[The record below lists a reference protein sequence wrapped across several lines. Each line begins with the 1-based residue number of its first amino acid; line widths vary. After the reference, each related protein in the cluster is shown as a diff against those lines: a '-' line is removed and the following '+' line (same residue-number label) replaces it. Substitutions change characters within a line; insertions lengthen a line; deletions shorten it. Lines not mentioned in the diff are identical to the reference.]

1 MSIATVGPA
10 KYDFQDLVCIK
21 LGLDFYQSEQASL
34 IVEGE
39 GAEDAEIS
47 AHIDGMRIVYEI
59 QVKGS
64 EEHFGLPLLAE
75 CLSHFPAYESTQF
88 FLERLVNDP
97 HRFAVMVMSGRANDT
112 LQKFIPRGHWRGEEH
127 SVVYFTLK
135 DAELLI
141 DAIEVHAG
149 TLKETKLESGRKKYL
164 TDYIKGIDKK
174 LLVAAFKRLI
184 IIDGVTNAYLNE
196 ACRLILRKDFLFP
209 DDLFDDQING
219 LRSVIK
225 VGRTSQEDIMTDFVA
240 RLQENLVESVRPSV
254 YALRGDEDNFFGI
267 LQNQHVLLLS
277 GKPRVGKSS
286 VARWV
291 AAAYQK
297 QGYRVLRTHDADAAE
312 RFLLDPVSSHRLVLI
327 DDPLGGAHATSKPH
341 EKWMLLRRVIDSA
354 RAGRK
359 VIIAQ
364 GQDRLY
370 EFTGVNDLSD
380 LLIAGHHWN
389 DLSDTPDS
397 FLLNCWGQYENVI
410 PYKVY
415 QTIAGYISQGRLNI
429 EPGCLSYLAMT
440 YPRLETLASPEKII
454 RFARKESS
462 DLAKG
467 LVAEGYKRLLLGL
480 AVSTSHLESI
490 SDRELAW
497 VLNVDSEGSYGIS
510 RNSLGYSFGS
520 RKEDH
525 VFPFPEYTPKP
536 ELDSSDGESLDRLEK
551 RRILQIDD
559 SERTNF
565 THPFYRAAAESLF
578 GETGRR
584 EFKTIEQ
591 SLRKGIFCLSPS
603 TARASA
609 SNLFWI
615 YEQTKTVS
623 NKDLIIQL
631 AIDGLDSSYPSVRDI
646 CFDFLIQQT
655 PTLSPDIQNQLPSW
669 TQKINNNNHTVLQW
683 ENGQPWYPIDSE
695 RVISTR
701 WAHEYDKQYVET
713 LLNKIASGLDVP
725 LTSKD
730 AYDIVRHLNMSWDRL
745 DHKLMSKL
753 LSVNERFIRA
763 MAAKIWMRV
772 NRENDIEILDR
783 IFNETHPAIAESV
796 FLSAMKGWNLYSEE
810 RQNYVLNA
818 LQNIA
823 SQPVLAN
830 AIMQILV
837 IFEREHATG
846 DAPPWQVFSRLF
858 PIALSSLTA
867 TVHLSFP
874 RLANVVEEAQQILT
888 PDEMLNILTSWVA
901 FLERQTTYRDSHALN
916 ATKALLDIEISESLQ
931 SQRLFL
937 IERLLALS
945 STSDRM
951 RVIQDLVYA
960 WSQLTHS
967 ERAAVIVVII
977 KENPD
982 HRWIL
987 ASVLI
992 MSHIPREIVDII
1004 LPGHEDCALS
1014 IESMKN
1020 LEPELFEAIAL
1031 IATHS
1036 APSSIY
1042 HINSPLQKALVNM
1055 LIMDELSPIF
1065 PLAFDYVL
1073 TFHEGKEKLLCTVI
1087 NAANEVRL
1095 QKIFDYLFYFYV
1107 NSNPEYMPRVW
1118 EALFNRVNE
1127 DIARNNWLPQF
1138 VKFANRVFN
1147 DFNTDEIEK
1156 FIPQHLINLFL
1167 NKSPDTY
1174 YYVFPQQFL
1183 KSELIEKKDNEFIL
1197 SENILSIFIATIN
1210 DRMVKSPP
1218 VHHSTYDHI
1227 INILRKM
1234 HASEEIIRVW
1244 NEARSNLFDYK
1255 PLEPPFP
1262 LPDLNDWRY

>member
-21 LGLDFYQSEQASL
+21 LGLDFYQSGQASL
-34 IVEGE
+34 IVEGK

-47 AHIDGMRIVYEI
+47 ADIDGTRIVYEI

-75 CLSHFPAYESTQF
+75 CLSHFPAYKSTQF

-97 HRFAVMVMSGRANDT
+97 HRFAVMVMSGRANDS

-127 SVVYFTLK
+127 STVYFTLK

-141 DAIEVHAG
+141 DAIKGHAG
-149 TLKETKLESGRKKYL
+149 TLKGPKLESGRKKYL
-164 TDYIKGIDKK
+164 TDYITGIDKK
-174 LLVAAFKRLI
+174 SLVAAFKRLI
-184 IIDGVTNAYLNE
+184 IIDDITNADLIE
-196 ACRLILRKDFLFP
+196 ACRLILRKDFLVP
-209 DDLFDDQING
+209 DDLFDVQING

-225 VGRTSQEDIMTDFVA
+225 VGRASQEDIMPEFVA
-240 RLQENLVESVRPSV
+240 KLQENPVESVRPKE
-254 YALRGDEDNFFGI
+254 YALRGDEHNFLDL

-286 VARWV
+286 VARWA

-297 QGYRVLRTHDADAAE
+297 QGYRVLRTHDSDAAE

-327 DDPLGGAHATSKPH
+327 DDPLGGAHATNKPH

-370 EFTGVNDLSD
+370 EFNGVNDLSD
-380 LLIAGHHWN
+380 LLLAGHHWN
-389 DLSDTPDS
+389 DLSNTPNS
-397 FLLNCWGQYENVI
+397 FLLKCWAQFKSRVPPE
-410 PYKVY
+410 VY

-440 YPRLETLASPEKII
+440 YSRLETLASPEKII

-497 VLNVDSEGSYGIS
+497 VLNDESEGSYGLS
-510 RNSLGYSFGS
+510 GNSLGYSLGS
-520 RKEDH
+520 RKKDQ
-525 VFPFPEYTPKP
+525 VLPFPDYNPEP
-536 ELDSSDGESLDRLEK
+536 ELASSDSDNLDRLEK
-551 RRILQIDD
+551 RHILQIDD

-565 THPFYRAAAESLF
+565 THPFYRSAAESLF

-584 EFKTIEQ
+584 EFKDFER

-615 YEQTKTVS
+615 YEQTNTAS
-623 NKDLIIQL
+623 NKDAIIQL

-646 CFDFLIQQT
+646 CFDFLTQQT
-655 PTLSPDIQNQLPSW
+655 PTLSPDIQAQLPSW
-669 TQKINNNNHTVLQW
+669 THKVNNNNHTVLQW
-683 ENGQPWYPIDSE
+683 ENGEPWYPMSSE
-695 RVISTR
+695 RIISTR
-701 WAHEYDKQYVET
+701 WVHEYDKQHVEA
-713 LLNKIASGLDVP
+713 LLSEIASGLDVI

-730 AYDIVRHLNMSWDRL
+730 AYDIVHHLETSRDRL

-753 LSVNERFIRA
+753 LSINEMFIRA
-763 MAAKIWMRV
+763 LAAKLWMRV
-772 NRENDIEILDR
+772 NRENDIEILER

-796 FLSAMKGWNLYSEE
+796 FQSAMKGWHLYSEE
-810 RQNYVLNA
+810 RQHYVLNA
-818 LQNIA
+818 LERIV

-830 AIMQILV
+830 SIMQILV

-846 DAPPWQVFSRLF
+846 ATPPWQVFSRLL
-858 PIALSSLTA
+858 PIALSSLAA
-867 TVHLSFP
+867 TVHLNFS
-874 RLANVVEEAQQILT
+874 RLAHVVEEAQKEIT
-888 PDEMLNILTSWVA
+888 PFEMMDVLTSWIT
-901 FLERQTTYRDSHALN
+901 FLEIQTIYRDSYALN
-916 ATKALLDIEISESLQ
+916 ATNVLLDIEIPESLQ
-931 SQRLFL
+931 SQRLSL
-937 IERLLALS
+937 IERLLTLR

-951 RVIQDLVYA
+951 RVMQDLVYA
-960 WSQLTHS
+960 WSQLTTS
-967 ERAAVIVVII
+967 ERAAVSAVII
-977 KENPD
+977 KASPD

-987 ASVLI
+987 ACVLI
-992 MSHIPREIVDII
+992 MSHIPRELIEII
-1004 LPGHEDCALS
+1004 FPGYEDGALS

-1020 LEPELFEAIAL
+1020 LDPELFEAIAL
-1031 IATHS
+1031 IATNS
-1036 APSSIY
+1036 TPSSIY
-1042 HINSPLQKALVNM
+1042 HINPSLQNALINM
-1055 LIMDELSPIF
+1055 LIMDELSPIS
-1065 PLAFDYVL
+1065 PMAFDYVV
-1073 TFHEGKEKLLCTVI
+1073 TFFKDKEKLLCAII
-1087 NAANEVRL
+1087 NAADERRL

-1107 NSNPEYMPRVW
+1107 DSNPEYMPLAW

-1138 VKFANRVFN
+1138 AKFANRVFN
-1147 DFNTDEIEK
+1147 DFNTNEIEK
-1156 FIPQHLINLFL
+1156 FIPKNLINLFL
-1167 NKSPDTY
+1167 KQSPDTFY
-1174 YYVFPQQFL
+1174 YIYPQQFL
-1183 KSELIEKKDNEFIL
+1183 KNELIDKKDNEFIL
-1197 SENILSIFIATIN
+1197 SENMLSIFITTIN
-1210 DRMVKSPP
+1210 DKMVKSPP
-1218 VHHSTYDHI
+1218 VHHNTYDHI
-1227 INILRKM
+1227 MDILRKV

-1244 NEARSNLFDYK
+1244 NEARSNLFEYK
-1255 PLEPPFP
+1255 RVESPFP
-1262 LPDLNDWRY
+1262 LPDLNDWLY